1 MKRRNS
7 KMVFVPQ
14 IYEIEEK
21 MPKPLIPIN
30 WEERYGK
37 DNVRYEE
44 ETIYDENGNYVKTIT
59 NVYVTMEKVMGFRM
73 FKRKAKLKEEN
84 YKIPKLKKL
93 FETSADKKDNEEK
106 TNNELLEIC

>member
-44 ETIYDENGNYVKTIT
+44 EPICDENGNYVKTIT

-73 FKRKAKLKEEN
+73 FKRKAKLKDEN
-84 YKIPKLKKL
+84 YKMPKLKKL
-93 FETSADKKDNEEK
+93 FETSADRNEEEK
-106 TNNELLEIC
+106 LNNKILVNC

>member
-1 MKRRNS
+1 MNKSALREDVRKHFS
-7 KMVFVPQ
+7 DF
-14 IYEIEEK
+14 
-21 MPKPLIPIN
+21 
-30 WEERYGK
+30 RYLSSTTEP
-37 DNVRYEE
+37 NILREFVRYEE
-44 ETIYDENGNYVKTIT
+44 VPIYDENGNYVKTIT

-73 FKRKAKLKEEN
+73 FKRKAKLKDEN

>member
-44 ETIYDENGNYVKTIT
+44 EPIYDENGNYVKTIT
-59 NVYVTMEKVMGFRM
+59 NVYITMEKVMGFRI
-73 FKRKAKLKEEN
+73 FKRHTKAKDTN
-84 YKIPKLKKL
+84 VKIPKKVKL
-93 FETSADKKDNEEK
+93 FETSADKEKDEEEK
-106 TNNELLEIC
+106 LKGELK

>member
-21 MPKPLIPIN
+21 
-30 WEERYGK
+30 
-37 DNVRYEE
+37 
-44 ETIYDENGNYVKTIT
+44 
-59 NVYVTMEKVMGFRM
+59 
-73 FKRKAKLKEEN
+73 
-84 YKIPKLKKL
+84 
-93 FETSADKKDNEEK
+93 

>member
-1 MKRRNS
+1 
-7 KMVFVPQ
+7 
-14 IYEIEEK
+14 
-21 MPKPLIPIN
+21 
-30 WEERYGK
+30 
-37 DNVRYEE
+37 
-44 ETIYDENGNYVKTIT
+44 
-59 NVYVTMEKVMGFRM
+59 M